1 MNYSNLIGYVVL
13 AILIVST
20 IAIAIMYPVIAIL
33 LLGRIV
39 YAYATE

>member
-20 IAIAIMYPVIAIL
+20 IAIARMYPVITIL

>member
-1 MNYSNLIGYVVL
+1 MNYSNLIGYVAL

-20 IAIAIMYPVIAIL
+20 IAIAIMYPMSTVL

-39 YAYATE
+39 YVYATE